1 MRSCPARVAAAF
13 AAVVFAVALAACAA
27 DSAGDGQSD
36 SVATDTPVI
45 TGEPAGYNAAD
56 IAFAENMIPHHKQAI
71 ELARLVPDRSTNPE
85 LVTLADQIP
94 AAQQPEINI
103 LNVLLVQWNENPEV
117 RSGDADGQGGQGR
130 SMQGMVD
137 DATVSRLESLRGTEF
152 DTLWLQSMIGH
163 HQGAVEM
170 AKTEIA
176 DGENVDAIA
185 MAKTMA
191 AAQQAEIGQMKQML
205 DGSNP

>member
-1 MRSCPARVAAAF
+1 MRSCPARVAAAL

-27 DSAGDGQSD
+27 DSAGDGHSD
-36 SVATDTPVI
+36 PVATDTPVI

-85 LVTLADQIP
+85 LKTLADQIP

-117 RSGDADGQGGQGR
+117 RSGDAAGQAGQGR
-130 SMQGMVD
+130 SMHGMVD

-152 DTLWLQSMIGH
+152 DTLWLQSMIGP
-163 HQGAVEM
+163 HQGAVVM
-170 AKTEIA
+170 AKTESA

-185 MAKTMA
+185 MATTMA

-205 DGSNP
+205 KGSNP